1 MAIQKGAYLSE
12 NYIAGKLR
20 YVTIS
25 GTIKKNGVGI
35 VRQIYVYKNNVP
47 SIEIATGF
55 SDESGN
61 FSFSVVGGLGDRFTI
76 LCLGKDDTENTSVF
90 SGISG
95 A

>member
-25 GTIKKNGVGI
+25 GTIKKNEVGV
-35 VRQIYVYKNNVP
+35 VRNIYVYKNDAP
-47 SIEIATGF
+47 SVQIATGF

-61 FSFSVVGGLGDRFTI
+61 FSFSVIGGPGDRFTI